1 MAISNKKQ
9 ISNTLI
15 RKMLSCIKEYEAI
28 KTKTSIQFRTVKSFC
43 EHHKFSHQ
51 NFMKIYH
58 RYKDTQDELMLLP
71 QKRGPRYQIRR
82 IDLSVEERILDLRMF
97 YLNRSEILL
106 ILRKEGIKV
115 SSTTIYNVF
124 KRNKLNKLSKS
135 NKEKII
141 KPQRIL

>member
-1 MAISNKKQ
+1 MAISNKTQ
-9 ISNTLI
+9 ICNTLI

-28 KTKTSIQFRTVKSFC
+28 KNKTSSQFRTVKSFC

-82 IDLSVEERILDLRMF
+82 IDLSVEERIL
-97 YLNRSEILL
+97 
-106 ILRKEGIKV
+106 
-115 SSTTIYNVF
+115 
-124 KRNKLNKLSKS
+124 
-135 NKEKII
+135 
-141 KPQRIL
+141 